1 MLPRRKGEAYES
13 GSCGMTWL
21 LEMLFDSLRTMCAQF
36 VVDMMDM
43 ATGVFT
49 DLLSC
54 DLSLFEGLFSVAG
67 TLYRNAIL
75 PMSIAF
81 LIVICIWQLL
91 KTMFGGAGTA
101 IEEPVELVGRS
112 MLCLFLI
119 LNCKNLVDYLLNF
132 AGTPYSWIVGSD
144 IKIESFSGFVSA
156 SELAA
161 AALGIDTLSLQL
173 LLLILQIVVAWNYF
187 KLLFVVAERYVLLG
201 IFSYTAPLAFATG
214 GAKAT
219 NNILANWAKMFGGQL
234 ILIILDA
241 WGLKMYLSAYGNLLA
256 SRHGFTRF
264 FVGCLCLV
272 GFCRIMQK
280 LDSYLASLGLSMG
293 RTSPGMS
300 GTALAIMAGRMLGR
314 AGGYENRTFNSG
326 SPEGGKGKTGKSEN
340 RPFRENDFAMYE
352 DPIPMSGRNVSE
364 AAPKEDRE
372 LQPGWEK
379 ENRVGGQHRENTV
392 QNTGDERLNEDENTG
407 MGAGEEGLREQ
418 SGLTAAD
425 DNNVWMKPEEEV
437 KDPDMDMSVE
447 TDREMDA
454 EALYWTEGYDT
465 GILSSE
471 EEMADEGK
479 METPGIPSFLQ
490 GNENGETDPGSDQ
503 ALGNTESEEEKGGNY
518 EIGGLQP
525 AECLPSTLVEQE
537 LGDTERKTGESIQSE
552 PALSRGALFEGA
564 KSESEKETPVVVEQT
579 GMESGV
585 GSHGSKHRFTK
596 NGRLYLA
603 TDQYEAPEVPYQI
616 NRRNG
621 ANYYTVPAEAASG
634 GVRAVLQED
643 GSIRYSRDSKNGWEP
658 KLRQNREQVQEPMSC
673 DLDQPI

>member
-1 MLPRRKGEAYES
+1 
-13 GSCGMTWL
+13 MTWL

-256 SRHGFTRF
+256 SRHGFTK
-264 FVGCLCLV
+264 
-272 GFCRIMQK
+272 QEAK
-280 LDSYLASLGLSMG
+280 
-293 RTSPGMS
+293 
-300 GTALAIMAGRMLGR
+300 
-314 AGGYENRTFNSG
+314 
-326 SPEGGKGKTGKSEN
+326 
-340 RPFRENDFAMYE
+340 DF
-352 DPIPMSGRNVSE
+352 
-364 AAPKEDRE
+364 
-372 LQPGWEK
+372 
-379 ENRVGGQHRENTV
+379 
-392 QNTGDERLNEDENTG
+392 
-407 MGAGEEGLREQ
+407 LR
-418 SGLTAAD
+418 SH
-425 DNNVWMKPEEEV
+425 
-437 KDPDMDMSVE
+437 
-447 TDREMDA
+447 
-454 EALYWTEGYDT
+454 GYDSASKIKS
-465 GILSSE
+465 GDFDALVDALQKE
-471 EEMADEGK
+471 AD
-479 METPGIPSFLQ
+479 
-490 GNENGETDPGSDQ
+490 
-503 ALGNTESEEEKGGNY
+503 
-518 EIGGLQP
+518 
-525 AECLPSTLVEQE
+525 
-537 LGDTERKTGESIQSE
+537 
-552 PALSRGALFEGA
+552 
-564 KSESEKETPVVVEQT
+564 
-579 GMESGV
+579 
-585 GSHGSKHRFTK
+585 
-596 NGRLYLA
+596 
-603 TDQYEAPEVPYQI
+603 
-616 NRRNG
+616 
-621 ANYYTVPAEAASG
+621 
-634 GVRAVLQED
+634 
-643 GSIRYSRDSKNGWEP
+643 
-658 KLRQNREQVQEPMSC
+658 
-673 DLDQPI
+673 